1 MKKSLV
7 YFKVFL
13 LIFED
18 TKGWI
23 PWHLAEDNLC
33 VCMLVRADVASS
45 LFCHTLVVL
54 ILGI

>member
-7 YFKVFL
+7 YFKGFL